1 MAVSVQALR
10 GVHDGQRSFT
20 VVDSDALPIGS
31 VETFL
36 RHLGA
41 LGYSPNTVKAYAHDL
56 ADLFTW
62 LRFRQREWCTLTVAD
77 VGEWVAWLRLP
88 GPARQGRIGVLPNVE
103 PAISERTLQRKL
115 AAVSAFYGFHRRLDP
130 AVTLQLTRWDRG
142 FSASGYQPFLA
153 HTRRQQSRQEVR
165 VRGVIRAAP
174 EVIEAEDYQTLLDA
188 CGRLRDRF
196 LLQLLRETGMR
207 IGEALGLRHEDLS
220 IARRE
225 VAVNPR
231 LNDNG
236 ARVKRWK
243 PRVVPAPAALFS
255 GYGRYLD
262 EEYGNLDSDFVFV
275 NLWAAPRGHAM
286 TYATARDVL
295 LRLRQRTGMHGF
307 TFHHLRH
314 TYATELIRKGTD
326 WAIVAH
332 LLGHASVQ
340 TTLGIY
346 GHLTVEDARRALL
359 AAGWLTN
366 DCSATQEGFS

>member
-20 VVDSDALPIGS
+20 VVGVDALPISS

-36 RHLGA
+36 RHLAA

-62 LRFRQREWCTLTVAD
+62 LRFRRRDWRILTVAD

-88 GPARQGRIGVLPNVE
+88 GPARQGRVGVLPSVE
-103 PAISERTLQRKL
+103 PAVGERTLQRKL

-130 AVTLQLTRWDRG
+130 AIKLQLTRWDRG
-142 FSASGYQPFLA
+142 FSAAGYQPFLA
-153 HTRRQQSRQEVR
+153 HTRRQQARQEVR
-165 VRGVIRAAP
+165 VRGVLRSAP
-174 EVIEAEDYQTLLDA
+174 EVVEADDYQALLDG
-188 CGRLRDRF
+188 CSRLRDRF

-207 IGEALGLRHEDLS
+207 IGEALGLRHEDLP

-225 VAVNPR
+225 VAVTPR

-243 PRVVPAPAALFS
+243 PRAVPAPASLFS
-255 GYGRYLD
+255 GYGDYLD
-262 EEYGNLDSDFVFV
+262 EEYGDLDSDFVFV

-286 TYATARDVL
+286 GYAAARDVL
-295 LRLRQRTGMHGF
+295 LRVRRRTGLSRF

-314 TYATELIRKGTD
+314 TYATDLIRKGTD

-346 GHLTVEDARRALL
+346 GHLTVEDARRALI
-359 AAGWLTN
+359 AAGWLTESHN
-366 DCSATQEGFS
+366 PQEVV

>member
-1 MAVSVQALR
+1 
-10 GVHDGQRSFT
+10 

-41 LGYSPNTVKAYAHDL
+41 LAYSPNTVKAYAHDL

-62 LRFRQREWCTLTVAD
+62 IRLRRRDWTTLTVAD

-88 GPARQGRIGVLPNVE
+88 GPARQGRIGVLPSVE
-103 PAISERTLQRKL
+103 PAVSERTLQRKL

-130 AVTLQLTRWDRG
+130 AITLQLTRWDRG

-153 HTRRQQSRQEVR
+153 HSRRHQARQEVR
-165 VRGVIRAAP
+165 VRGVIRATP
-174 EVIEAEDYQTLLDA
+174 EVVEAEDYQALLNA
-188 CGRLRDRF
+188 CERLRDAF

-243 PRVVPAPAALFS
+243 PRAVPAPPALFS

-286 TYATARDVL
+286 TYATARDL
-295 LRLRQRTGMHGF
+295 LPACVGAPACTGSRS
-307 TFHHLRH
+307 T
-314 TYATELIRKGTD
+314 TCATPTPP
-326 WAIVAH
+326 
-332 LLGHASVQ
+332 S
-340 TTLGIY
+340 
-346 GHLTVEDARRALL
+346 
-359 AAGWLTN
+359 
-366 DCSATQEGFS
+366 

>member
-1 MAVSVQALR
+1 MTVSVQALR

-31 VETFL
+31 AETFL
-36 RHLGA
+36 RHLAA

-62 LRFRQREWCTLTVAD
+62 LGFRRRDWRTLTVAD

-88 GPARQGRIGVLPNVE
+88 GPARQGRLGVLPSVE
-103 PAISERTLQRKL
+103 PAVSERTLQRKL

-130 AVTLQLTRWDRG
+130 AITLQLTRWDRG
-142 FSASGYQPFLA
+142 FSSAGYQPFLA
-153 HTRRQQSRQEVR
+153 HTRRQQARQEVR
-165 VRGVIRAAP
+165 VRGVLRAAP
-174 EVIEAEDYQTLLDA
+174 EVIEAEDYQALLA
-188 CGRLRDRF
+188 GCTRLRDRF

-220 IARRE
+220 ISRRE

-243 PRVVPAPAALFS
+243 PRRVPAPAGLFS
-255 GYGRYLD
+255 GYACYLD
-262 EEYGNLDSDFVFV
+262 EEYGDLDSDFVFV

-286 TYATARDVL
+286 TYSTARDLL
-295 LRLRQRTGMHGF
+295 LRLRHHTGLSGF

-314 TYATELIRKGTD
+314 TYATDLIRKGTD

-346 GHLTVEDARRALL
+346 GHLSVEDARRALI
-359 AAGWLTN
+359 AAGWLTE
-366 DCSATQEGFS
+366 SLEPLEVH

>member
-1 MAVSVQALR
+1 MAVAVQALR

-20 VVDSDALPIGS
+20 VVGADALPIS
-31 VETFL
+31 FVEAFL
-36 RHLGA
+36 RHLVA

-62 LRFRQREWCTLTVAD
+62 LRFRRREWRTLTVAD

-88 GPARQGRIGVLPNVE
+88 GPARQGRIGVLPSVE
-103 PAISERTLQRKL
+103 PAVSERTLQRKL

-130 AVTLQLTRWDRG
+130 GITLQLTRWDRG
-142 FSASGYQPFLA
+142 FSSSGYQPFLA
-153 HTRRQQSRQEVR
+153 HTRRHQARQEVR
-165 VRGVIRAAP
+165 VRGVIRTVP
-174 EVIEAEDYQTLLDA
+174 EVVEADDYQLLLDA

-196 LLQLLRETGMR
+196 LLQLLRATGMR

-225 VAVNPR
+225 VAVTPR

-243 PRVVPAPAALFS
+243 PRTVPAPAALFS
-255 GYGRYLD
+255 GYGDYLD
-262 EEYGNLDSDFVFV
+262 EEYGDLDSDFVFV
-275 NLWAAPRGHAM
+275 NLWAPPRGHAM
-286 TYATARDVL
+286 TYAAARDVL
-295 LRLRQRTGMHGF
+295 LRLRQRTGLDGF

-314 TYATELIRKGTD
+314 TYATDLIRKGTD

-332 LLGHASVQ
+332 LLGHSSIQ

-346 GHLTVEDARRALL
+346 GHLTVEDARRALI
-359 AAGWLTN
+359 AAGWLTPQPVETLEP
-366 DCSATQEGFS
+366 SS

>member
-1 MAVSVQALR
+1 MTVAVQALR
-10 GVHDGQRSFT
+10 GVHDGQRSYT
-20 VVDSDALPIGS
+20 VVGSDALPIDP
-31 VETFL
+31 VEGFL
-36 RHLGA
+36 RHLVA

-62 LRFRQREWCTLTVAD
+62 VRYGRHDWRTLTVGD
-77 VGEWVAWLRLP
+77 IGEWLGWLRLP
-88 GPARQGRIGVLPNVE
+88 GQARQGRIGVLPSVDS
-103 PAISERTLQRKL
+103 AVSERTLQRKI
-115 AAVSAFYGFHRRLDP
+115 AAVSAFYSFHRRLDP
-130 AVTLQLTRWDRG
+130 EITLQLTRWDRG
-142 FSASGYQPFLA
+142 VPTSGYQPFLA
-153 HTRRQQSRQEVR
+153 HTRRERAHQEVR
-165 VRGVIRAAP
+165 VRGVIRGTP
-174 EVIEAEDYQTLLDA
+174 EVIAAEDYLALLDA
-188 CGRLRDRF
+188 CSRLRDRF

-243 PRVVPAPAALFS
+243 PRAVPAPAGLFGS
-255 GYGRYLD
+255 YGCYLD
-262 EEYGNLDSDFVFV
+262 EEYGDLNSDYVFV
-275 NLWAAPRGHAM
+275 NLWAAPHGHAM
-286 TYATARDVL
+286 RYATARDLL
-295 LRLRQRTGMHGF
+295 LRLRRRTGLSDF

-346 GHLTVEDARRALL
+346 GHLTIEDARRALL
-359 AAGWLTN
+359 QAGWLGT
-366 DCSATQEGFS
+366 DAGAPQEGLP

>member
-10 GVHDGQRSFT
+10 GLHDGQRSFT

-36 RHLGA
+36 RHLAA

-62 LRFRQREWCTLTVAD
+62 LRFRRRDWRILTAAD
-77 VGEWVAWLRLP
+77 IGEWVAWLRLP
-88 GPARQGRIGVLPNVE
+88 VPARQGRIGVLPSVD
-103 PAISERTLQRKL
+103 PAVGERTLQRKL

-130 AVTLQLTRWDRG
+130 DITLHLTRWDRG
-142 FSASGYQPFLA
+142 FSSSGYQPFLA
-153 HTRRQQSRQEVR
+153 HTRRQQARQEVR
-165 VRGVIRAAP
+165 VRGVLRSAP
-174 EVIEAEDYQTLLDA
+174 ELIEAEDYQVLLDG
-188 CGRLRDRF
+188 CTRLRDRF

-225 VAVNPR
+225 VAINPR

-243 PRVVPAPAALFS
+243 PRTVPVPAGLFS
-255 GYGRYLD
+255 GYARYLD
-262 EEYGNLDSDFVFV
+262 EEYGDLDSDFVFV

-286 TYATARDVL
+286 AYTAARDVL
-295 LRLRQRTGMHGF
+295 LRLRRRTGLEAF

-314 TYATELIRKGTD
+314 TYATDLIRKGTD

-346 GHLTVEDARRALL
+346 GHLSVEDARRALI
-359 AAGWLTN
+359 AAGWLTE
-366 DCSATQEGFS
+366 SVEPLEAPR